1 MITLSQA
8 TAIRQSAEADF
19 EINKSDENLRRL
31 KVASKR
37 EMDLV
42 LNAFDARQ
50 AAETAKQEAAQVE
63 EPQVS
68 EDADETAQMM
78 DRIRRSM
85 DESNARVARNATPDT
100 RPHGAAYA
108 QYVSDGIGDTDGYFA
123 PLAYDRWVIFFAG

>member
-31 KVASKR
+31 QVAGKR

-42 LNAFDARQ
+42 LGRFDAR
-50 AAETAKQEAAQVE
+50 QEAAQVE
-63 EPQVS
+63 ESPAS
-68 EDADETAQMM
+68 EATDETAQMM

-85 DESNARVARNATPDT
+85 DESNARVAQDAKPDT

-108 QYVSDGIGDTDGYFA
+108 QYVSDGVGDTDGYFA
-123 PLAYDRWVIFFAG
+123 PLAYDHWVIFFAGE